1 MPPPPPPPP
10 APGPPK
16 RPPQPS
22 GAKKAGVGDGG
33 ALNRG
38 ALLASIEKGA
48 KLKKT
53 VTNDRS
59 APIVGGKVN
68 SSSSS
73 SALTPPTSN
82 GPIHGTSSGVVM
94 VNGGA
99 PQLGGLFAGGMPKL
113 RPTGRVMTDAT
124 DSGQRSHYSGGG
136 VGSPMTPVGKKPSAP
151 PTPPG
156 NVKPSLSSSH
166 SSLNSAGDSYSHNS
180 GSSSNG
186 YLPPSPKPSSKSNP
200 APPPPPSY
208 RKPSVPDKGPG
219 ARPHLEVPPPTSKPS
234 YSKQHS
240 DSHSSP
246 NEERQPNPPLPAKP
260 PSFKARPEPPG
271 PRGAPPRPPPSSS
284 KPTPPPKS
292 PDLKP
297 DIEPRRPSIDRSVS
311 LREPYRPPPRVGTSA
326 ESPAA
331 PFRVN
336 TNHREA
342 PPVPACRPQLSKTVG
357 RAAGARLM
365 PSLRPP
371 TDRPPKPPQRPV
383 VAAPPP
389 PSQPPPP
396 PPSHRGTS
404 TPTNV
409 NPGPKADVP
418 LPPIPHSAGGGPP
431 PPPERNESTRT
442 SSNIKQ
448 VGDFEAKFSN
458 CFKSRHQ
465 FPLPLTY
472 NNVQKIYPSKNN
484 AIPFY
489 LHQSYL
495 DLHCEREEGKSQR
508 RAPLPPTAAQ
518 QQQQKQEQHQHP
530 NRGPAPLPSSF
541 GTSPRVNP
549 KTGQHSSGVTYP
561 PSYPSYNNNP
571 PPPPPHAPLH
581 LQMDRKF
588 YSTEASHC

>member
-59 APIVGGKVN
+59 APIVG
-68 SSSSS
+68 
-73 SALTPPTSN
+73 
-82 GPIHGTSSGVVM
+82 
-94 VNGGA
+94 
-99 PQLGGLFAGGMPKL
+99 
-113 RPTGRVMTDAT
+113 
-124 DSGQRSHYSGGG
+124 DSGSRSHYSGGG
-136 VGSPMTPVGKKPSAP
+136 GSGMGSPLTPVGKKPSAP

-180 GSSSNG
+180 GSSNG

-240 DSHSSP
+240 QDSHSSP

-292 PDLKP
+292 PDLK
-297 DIEPRRPSIDRSVS
+297 PSIDRSVS

-418 LPPIPHSAGGGPP
+418 LPPIPHSAGSGPP

-495 DLHCEREEGKSQR
+495 DLHCEREEGKGLEKCVINVYLTTNSNNNNNITNTVTTNVQESEKSSTAPYCSPATTTKAGTTSAPKSGASPTPFFLRYVPESQSENGTALVGR
-508 RAPLPPTAAQ
+508 HLPPLI
-518 QQQQKQEQHQHP
+518 P
-530 NRGPAPLPSSF
+530 FL
-541 GTSPRVNP
+541 
-549 KTGQHSSGVTYP
+549 
-561 PSYPSYNNNP
+561 
-571 PPPPPHAPLH
+571 
-581 LQMDRKF
+581 
-588 YSTEASHC
+588 

>member
-22 GAKKAGVGDGG
+22 GAKKSGGGDGG

-68 SSSSS
+68 SSSSSSS

-113 RPTGRVMTDAT
+113 RATGRVMTDAT
-124 DSGQRSHYSGGG
+124 DSGPRSHYSGGG
-136 VGSPMTPVGKKPSAP
+136 GVGSPMIPVGKKPSAP

-166 SSLNSAGDSYSHNS
+166 SSLNSAGDYYSQNS

-186 YLPPSPKPSSKSNP
+186 YLPPSPK
-200 APPPPPSY
+200 
-208 RKPSVPDKGPG
+208 
-219 ARPHLEVPPPTSKPS
+219 
-234 YSKQHS
+234 

-260 PSFKARPEPPG
+260 PSFKARPDPPG

-292 PDLKP
+292 PD
-297 DIEPRRPSIDRSVS
+297 
-311 LREPYRPPPRVGTSA
+311 
-326 ESPAA
+326 
-331 PFRVN
+331 F
-336 TNHREA
+336 EA

-365 PSLRPP
+365 PALRPP
-371 TDRPPKPPQRPV
+371 TDRPPKPPQR
-383 VAAPPP
+383 
-389 PSQPPPP
+389 
-396 PPSHRGTS
+396 
-404 TPTNV
+404 
-409 NPGPKADVP
+409 P

-484 AIPFY
+484 GF
-489 LHQSYL
+489 
-495 DLHCEREEGKSQR
+495 
-508 RAPLPPTAAQ
+508 
-518 QQQQKQEQHQHP
+518 
-530 NRGPAPLPSSF
+530 
-541 GTSPRVNP
+541 
-549 KTGQHSSGVTYP
+549 
-561 PSYPSYNNNP
+561 
-571 PPPPPHAPLH
+571 
-581 LQMDRKF
+581 
-588 YSTEASHC
+588 